1 MTGERAEQESDVL
14 ELYHNDM
21 SVCAQ
26 KVRVALAEKGIAYTA
41 HALNIRAGETHT
53 PAYRALNPKGVVP
66 TLVVDG
72 VPIVE
77 STIICEY
84 LDDTYPDIPLRPADA
99 MGRAAMRQWTIRPDA
114 GMHKAF
120 GLLSF
125 AVAFRHQDSSKQMES
140 RSKQNGNGKPSE
152 AIKDLMSVIEHGL
165 DSPAMAMQIGVIAKV
180 VADMAAR
187 LDDHDWLAGNSFSLA
202 DIAMLPYVCRLRDLN
217 QSWLWAEGSA
227 AASIGTWLDRCYAR
241 PGYAGIAD
249 FLDAKYIAVMETSG
263 RDAEAKLRMMMAE

>member
-1 MTGERAEQESDVL
+1 ML

-84 LDDTYPDIPLRPADA
+84 LDDAYPDVPLRPADA

-227 AASIGTWLDRCYAR
+227 AASIETWLDRCYAR
-241 PGYAGIAD
+241 RGYAGIAD

-263 RDAEAKLRMMMAE
+263 RDAETKLRMMMAG